1 MRRQPCQTLLN
12 AAVALLLGVM
22 PALAGCGRDPLVGP
36 PGVTPGVDVVRR
48 GPGGVTRFMARNLLY
63 RLDKHVSMFLV
74 DMNADIL
81 LKDPSLPFIPANKS
95 DYKLLIHRAVVEKG
109 AGDLEHLMNTYVFN
123 DADSPLKDLRM
134 SFRGDRL
141 VMAGKMKKGVWVGF
155 EMEGTLEPT
164 PDGRLRLVPRVI
176 KSMGLRVDGLMAL
189 FGLEMAKLLKMRED
203 KGLVLQGNDI
213 LMDISKLYPP
223 PTLLARVTAVSI
235 RNNAMHIE
243 MDDGKARPWPEDLP
257 LPQARSCLLMW
268 GGDVLIN
275 SVLNLNAK
283 MQVLDASPNTPQVFA
298 LDRYREQL
306 EAGTVTPTRQGHL
319 IAYVPDVLDYDGDM
333 GRYNPA
339 LGVKEGPSDILPGS
353 GGPLFSG
360 PTAPAPAGSDERLAI
375 STGRR

>member
-1 MRRQPCQTLLN
+1 LSAL
-12 AAVALLLGVM
+12 VALGVGLS
-22 PALAGCGRDPLVGP
+22 ATLSGCGKDSFTGP

-63 RLDKHVSMFLV
+63 RLDKQVSMFLV
-74 DMNADIL
+74 EMNADIL

-123 DADSPLKDLRM
+123 DADSPLKDLRL

-164 PDGRLRLVPRVI
+164 PDGRLRLVPKVI
-176 KSMGLRVDGLMAL
+176 KSLGLRVDGLLAL
-189 FGLEMAKLLKMRED
+189 FGLEMAKLLKMREE
-203 KGLVLQGNDI
+203 KGLVMQGNDI
-213 LMDISKLYPP
+213 LMDISKLYPA
-223 PTLLARVTAVSI
+223 PTLLARVTAVAI

-257 LPQARSCLLMW
+257 VPQARSCLLMW

-283 MQVLDASPNTPQVFA
+283 MQVLDASQNTPQVFA

-333 GRYNPA
+333 GRFNPA
-339 LGVKEGPSDILPGS
+339 VGVKEGPADILPGS
-353 GGPLFSG
+353 GGPRYTG
-360 PTAPAPAGSDERLAI
+360 PTALAPAAGDERQAL
-375 STGRR
+375 SMGLR